1 MSKSSKAP
9 IEPLKMVKGL
19 GSVGTQ
25 RPRESERS
33 LSGVM
38 PLHGSTEPDV
48 CLPPSAS
55 QPDIADYDPMRMPVW
70 TLLMAL
76 AWISTRDV
84 ERVTWQRDEWRRAN
98 GLPEGSIPTVSIGA
112 LEGLEDGDNG
122 DEDPTVFRA
131 LDAFDKLKAAG
142 EGSELEV
149 YAMALG
155 RNEPVTLRPVDWT
168 YGKLSFD
175 NRFDEVWRVGGEYYH
190 TMTVGRENLLTV
202 FPPADPDQFCVQ
214 PSIGGRPAELEA
226 LIRRAGPKSKAILV
240 AAWKLWGGHPPPY
253 DGVGRRDDDLFGT
266 MQDMNPNFKTRP
278 DRETFRLALE
288 KYVQAISSEIPP
300 G

>member
-25 RPRESERS
+25 RPSESERL
-33 LSGVM
+33 LSGIL
-38 PLHGSTEPDV
+38 PLHGSPEPDV
-48 CLPPSAS
+48 RFPPSAS
-55 QPDIADYDPMRMPVW
+55 QPDIADYDPMWMPVW

-76 AWISTRDV
+76 AWISTRDA

-112 LEGLEDGDNG
+112 MEGLEDGEVG
-122 DEDPTVFRA
+122 DKDDPTVFRA

-142 EGSELEV
+142 EGGELEV

-190 TMTVGRENLLTV
+190 TMTVGRENLLRV
-202 FPPADPDQFCVQ
+202 FPASEPVSPPADASKHQEVGSGPQGLGQTVQ
-214 PSIGGRPAELEA
+214 VLADAIWHTWEKVPAGFP
-226 LIRRAGPKSKAILV
+226 RREDRFKAIWD
-240 AAWKLWGGHPPPY
+240 AAKRRQPALKDQSMPSFDSFERAEKAVKEHLKK
-253 DGVGRRDDDLFGT
+253 DGL
-266 MQDMNPNFKTRP
+266 
-278 DRETFRLALE
+278 
-288 KYVQAISSEIPP
+288 
-300 G
+300 